1 MKHKKTFLGVGWK
14 FPPSFDKKSGS
25 VVLVSEEEDIRESLL
40 ILLNTKPGE
49 RVMLP
54 DYGCDLTFSAFEPV
68 DSTLIN
74 QIKRKIEFS
83 VLYFEPR
90 IILNEINIDTSGEND
105 GVLLIELIYTIRKT
119 NKRSNM
125 VYPYYIIE
133 GTDVRFKPMEDPTKS

>member
-1 MKHKKTFLGVGWK
+1 MKHKKTFLGIGWK
-14 FPPSFDKKSGS
+14 FPPSFDKRTGS

-40 ILLNTKPGE
+40 ILLSTKPGE

-54 DYGCDLTFSAFEPV
+54 DYGCDLTFSVFESI

-74 QIKRKIEFS
+74 EIKRKIEFS
-83 VLYFEPR
+83 VLYYEPR
-90 IILNEINIDTSGEND
+90 IILDDIKIEPDTENEG
-105 GVLLIELIYTIRKT
+105 LLMIELIYTVRKT

-133 GTDVRFKPMEDPTKS
+133 GTDVRFKPQVD

>member
-1 MKHKKTFLGVGWK
+1 MKHKKTFLGIGWK
-14 FPPSFDKKSGS
+14 FPPTFDKKTGS

-40 ILLNTKPGE
+40 ILLSTKPGE

-54 DYGCDLTFSAFEPV
+54 DYGCDLTSSVFEPI

-74 QIKRKIEFS
+74 QIKRKIEFA
-83 VLYFEPR
+83 VLYYEPR
-90 IILNEINIDTSGEND
+90 IILEDIEIEPGTEND
-105 GVLLIELIYTIRKT
+105 GLLMIELIYTVRKT

-133 GTDVRFKPMEDPTKS
+133 GTDVRYKPQVD